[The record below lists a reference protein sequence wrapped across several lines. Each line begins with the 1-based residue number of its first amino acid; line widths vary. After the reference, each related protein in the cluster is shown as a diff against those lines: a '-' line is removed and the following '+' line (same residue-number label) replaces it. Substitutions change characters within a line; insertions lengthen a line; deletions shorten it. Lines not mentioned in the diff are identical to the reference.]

1 MHAQIYMCKH
11 PHATHKHLNSHTPT
25 THNVRNT
32 TTVCTK
38 DGFFPPFITSEILVK
53 SVLDRLIV
61 LFWSYWF
68 LTGQRSFAAV
78 HFWCFDF
85 RSSEVTLILALKK
98 VTSDCLIQFWSRS
111 RTLLQGTYNSLPLV
125 IIIFPIKNVRHSD
138 SHMDVYYAFDY
149 CLNTCSVVY
158 VWTVDTRLFFSPPT
172 KSLGTRLVA
181 NVKLF
186 KRVLVC

>member
-1 MHAQIYMCKH
+1 MQHTFKF
-11 PHATHKHLNSHTPT
+11 THNHH
-25 THNVRNT
+25 HNVRNT

-38 DGFFPPFITSEILVK
+38 DGFFPPFITSEILMVK

-68 LTGQRSFAAV
+68 LTGQRSFATV

-111 RTLLQGTYNSLPLV
+111 WTLLQGTYITTPCYNYTSYKKCTSQWQSHGCVLRIRLLLEHVFSSVRMNSRYQALFLSTHQEPRYEASC
-125 IIIFPIKNVRHSD
+125 KCKTN
-138 SHMDVYYAFDY
+138 
-149 CLNTCSVVY
+149 CLREC
-158 VWTVDTRLFFSPPT
+158 
-172 KSLGTRLVA
+172 
-181 NVKLF
+181 
-186 KRVLVC
+186 